1 VTGGEI
7 VAVTL
12 ITLLLTA
19 ILVVLVVQIAD
30 ARRRE
35 RYARQREQQREEQ
48 RRAAEI
54 ARAEKQQEEDGKPRR
69 RVAVQVLVIGDEL
82 RALDGEGR
90 QWTWEDSRWWA
101 LNHLMLPQVE
111 DDKAFD
117 LFALKHDD
125 KLRDFLPK
133 AKARYDATRVDSF
146 PRHINRPFD
155 EVSGAIREFVAS
167 LEEPEELREA
177 LEREVER
184 NFYIYLKREEN
195 EGQL

>member
-1 VTGGEI
+1 VTGEE
-7 VAVTL
+7 VVVVTL

-19 ILVVLVVQIAD
+19 ILVALIVQIAD

-35 RYARQREQQREEQ
+35 RYTRQREQHHREEQ
-48 RRAAEI
+48 GRRE
-54 ARAEKQQEEDGKPRR
+54 QEEDEKPRR
-69 RVAVQVLVIGDEL
+69 RVAVQVFVIGDEL

-90 QWTWEDSRWWA
+90 QWTWADDRWWA

-111 DDKAFD
+111 DDKVFK

-125 KLRDFLPK
+125 KLRDFLPR
-133 AKARYDATRVDSF
+133 AKARYEAARADSF
-146 PRHINRPFD
+146 PRNINRPRD
-155 EVSGAIREFVAS
+155 EVSGAIREFVAR

-184 NFYIYLKREEN
+184 NFYIYLKRGEN
-195 EGQL
+195 EGQS